1 MGILMRK
8 ALYVLGVLE
17 DSDIEWLSKTGETR
31 LVPPGETIIV
41 EGKTVDSLF
50 LVLSGELQV
59 HSNELDIARLQSGEI
74 VGEISF
80 VDSRAPLASVK
91 AVTESNVLVIPGESL
106 RAKLAKD
113 TGFASR
119 FYRAIAIFL
128 ADRLRVTASRFG
140 YGPPDQDG
148 VEATDP
154 SELHPEL
161 LEWIDLAAVRFDKLL
176 RRLSARVPG

>member
-1 MGILMRK
+1 
-8 ALYVLGVLE
+8 
-17 DSDIEWLSKTGETR
+17 
-31 LVPPGETIIV
+31 
-41 EGKTVDSLF
+41 
-50 LVLSGELQV
+50 
-59 HSNELDIARLQSGEI
+59 
-74 VGEISF
+74 
-80 VDSRAPLASVK
+80 VDSRPPLASVK
-91 AVTESNVLVIPGESL
+91 AVTESNVLAIPRESL
-106 RAKLAKD
+106 CAKLAKD
-113 TGFASR
+113 TGFAAR

-140 YGPPDQDG
+140 YGRPDQDG